1 MTQSLMMCCW
11 YLLIGSVKLQP
22 SSSRIL
28 LEPRSRYQTQSYL
41 LKARM
46 EARGPGVG
54 PPMVHAHQKNLRIT
68 ERPKTKATP
77 HLSSSL
83 HLDILHL
90 LSSSTQIYPPT
101 YLPHTLCIFRRA
113 SSSPPKSI
121 TGQLCRTNMVLRQI
135 AVSHFRSL
143 IFLWFCSHLVELV
156 SKLSH
161 GSWWLASKAQRLHS
175 RLQHLSQMTSHC
187 QVLDQGTVRA
197 VFAPVRRWCVIH
209 NNCCCETVSHV
220 HVVCNELFP
229 LVLIEKA
236 STM

>member
-1 MTQSLMMCCW
+1 M
-11 YLLIGSVKLQP
+11 
-22 SSSRIL
+22 
-28 LEPRSRYQTQSYL
+28 
-41 LKARM
+41 
-46 EARGPGVG
+46 
-54 PPMVHAHQKNLRIT
+54 
-68 ERPKTKATP
+68 
-77 HLSSSL
+77 
-83 HLDILHL
+83 
-90 LSSSTQIYPPT
+90 
-101 YLPHTLCIFRRA
+101 
-113 SSSPPKSI
+113 
-121 TGQLCRTNMVLRQI
+121 
-135 AVSHFRSL
+135 VSHFRSL

-236 STM
+236 STMRELATVLPLALFSSKGWAITDHISQRAPFLMLSALNSASDRNTPLRTRKPS